1 MRLYLLFIVLLSL
14 HLAGCDEP
22 TYQRSREEIDRENA
36 ENFACKLEK
45 PLTKG
50 ELYERAMQDY
60 WNNQIT
66 MLWDIDKAFYEEK
79 KSYTG
84 SYTPKD
90 MGTKVCG
97 LTWTWLG
104 KPKSIEKNTCYP
116 LKVTKYHKFKELFFG
131 AEKTFEKFMENRVEQ
146 VYRPEIDSPL
156 YTADFYNK
164 DNKFSVVLFNPF
176 SYRVFP
182 RDCCKLTT
190 YQEILDLEEQHKNFS
205 SNEVFITRS
214 KNKRMSKEELRNYY
228 FLVIKY
234 LLWNSQSEKGYD
246 EGYEYY
252 QISHCGKIY
261 R

>member
-1 MRLYLLFIVLLSL
+1 MRLYLLFILLLSL

-66 MLWDIDKAFYEEK
+66 MLWDLDRAFYEER

-90 MGTKVCG
+90 MGTEMCG

-104 KPKSIEKNTCYP
+104 KPKSIEKSTCYP
-116 LKVTKYHKFKELFFG
+116 LKITKYHEFKDFLFT
-131 AEKTFEKFMENRVEQ
+131 EETFEQFMKKRVEQ
-146 VYRPEIDSPL
+146 VYRPEIDSPI

-164 DNKFSVVLFNPF
+164 DNNFSVAQFNPF
-176 SYRVFP
+176 GYRVYL
-182 RDCCKLTT
+182 RDCCKLMS
-190 YQEILDLEEQHKNFS
+190 YQETLDLEEQYKDFS
-205 SNEVFITRS
+205 LHEVFDMRFED
-214 KNKRMSKEELRNYY
+214 KRMSKEELRNYSY
-228 FLVIKY
+228 LVIKY
-234 LLWNSQSEKGYD
+234 LTLASQPEKRYVENYG
-246 EGYEYY
+246 YY
-252 QISHCGKIY
+252 QVSHCGRIY
-261 R
+261 K